1 MPQRRTRHKRH
12 EAAATGTDNNAS
24 RESDSQESTSREPVT
39 RGGAPGA
46 GRSSSRFSKN
56 RGSRDWSE
64 LRESANA
71 VDPAQMARPN
81 INTLASLIEQDAP
94 LQSHSGL
101 VLMYGPFQSEM
112 QPTAGVGIASWI
124 RECLSK
130 HGLPSLVRYDYRRRA
145 QVYRRDQFQPWLE
158 PLLEKVSG

>member
-1 MPQRRTRHKRH
+1 MPQRRTRHKRD
-12 EAAATGTDNNAS
+12 EAAATGTDHNPA
-24 RESDSQESTSREPVT
+24 RESSVKDHSARENAPGTSR
-39 RGGAPGA
+39 APH
-46 GRSSSRFSKN
+46 RFSKN
-56 RGSRDWSE
+56 RGSKDWSE

-71 VDPAQMARPN
+71 ADSAHMARPN

-94 LQSHSGL
+94 LQTHSGL

-112 QPTAGVGIASWI
+112 QPTAGLGVASWI

-145 QVYRRDQFQPWLE
+145 QVYRRDQFQPWIE
-158 PLLEKVSG
+158 PLMGQVLS